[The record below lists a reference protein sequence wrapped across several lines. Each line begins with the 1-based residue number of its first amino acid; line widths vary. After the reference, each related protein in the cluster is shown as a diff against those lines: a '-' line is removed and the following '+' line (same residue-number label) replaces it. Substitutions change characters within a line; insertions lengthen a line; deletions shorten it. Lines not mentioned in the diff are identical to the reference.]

1 MPLSAFRPSDL
12 PTFTLSLA
20 GAVLVA
26 AGCAS
31 ARTPR
36 EKPGSTSVSFVTGGE
51 APVVR
56 VATVVAFWLTAADT
70 VPEAARRTAQ
80 EEFRRSNS
88 TVAKY
93 LGDTDIALVGTV
105 NDTVVVELA
114 GGKRRVIML
123 SGLDFPYGYVLIEPG
138 YAEEFHT
145 GIDADQDLQDAI
157 DDYFGLEADSPGP
170 RHRIATSAP
179 GQSGLRTVAVSR

>member
-1 MPLSAFRPSDL
+1 MKSSAFRPSDRT
-12 PTFTLSLA
+12 TFTRFLA
-20 GAVLVA
+20 GAVLLA

-31 ARTPR
+31 ARSPR
-36 EKPGSTSVSFVTGGE
+36 EKPGSTSASFGTGE
-51 APVVR
+51 DAPIVR
-56 VATVVAFWLTAADT
+56 AATVVAFWLTGSDT
-70 VPEAARRTAQ
+70 LPEADRRTAQ
-80 EEFRRSNS
+80 EEFRRSNL

-93 LGDTDIALVGTV
+93 LGDTDIVLVGTV

-157 DDYFGLEADSPGP
+157 DDYFGLDADSSGP
-170 RHRIATSAP
+170 RHRIASRPLGLP
-179 GQSGLRTVAVSR
+179 GTRIVLR